1 MNSFT
6 NICTA
11 IWNCIKGIAGGLWSI
26 VKGMFKIVGTII
38 DFLATVLDEL
48 MNLVAEGIASII
60 LLFIP
65 PEDEIKENTNPLVSG
80 IQDMIDSGAID
91 LDNGISIDDLKKKG
105 AYFGVGVTNADKKV
119 MGEETIKS
127 FYDAG
132 DNSVANQKVRNG
144 CRERG
149 YVVIKKNC

>member
-1 MNSFT
+1 MNFFT

-48 MNLVAEGIASII
+48 MDLVAEGIASIVLI
-60 LLFIP
+60 FIP

-80 IQDMIDSGAID
+80 FQDMINSGAID
-91 LDNGISIDDLKKKG
+91 LDNGTLSIADLKKKG
-105 AYFGVGVTNADKKV
+105 AYVSVGVTKADKKV

-127 FYDAG
+127 FYDTG
-132 DNSVANQKVRNG
+132 DNSVANQNVRKK
-144 CRERG
+144 CREQG
-149 YVVIKKNC
+149 YVVIKN